1 MKSKNVFTVSKDAS
15 TVGPAVGNVSDV
27 SDVLSKERP
36 KKGIIQSRGLGDII
50 MSLPIAKYYYDQG
63 FEVVWPV
70 CAEFYPSL
78 VNSAPYITWVGIE
91 ADEAGKFFVETPLL
105 VFQQEG
111 VDPNTALYL
120 YHYLNTQPQMTDP
133 ELFNI
138 LKFDQYKYQV
148 AGLPFNLKWTLASCI
163 VRDLDREAAFKAS
176 LNLPERYALVHSTG
190 SSFKANIDRKMLGF
204 IDPAVVTVEITADK
218 TDSVF
223 DWLSVIEG
231 AEHVICIDSVFAN
244 LIDCMNIQG
253 PKLYWM
259 RRSQWDL
266 TPVLGNAWNI
276 IRSNLPIVEPKRV
289 DPAVEAKA
297 LMDKVAAFNA
307 AQQKQAQ
314 IQATDNNA
322 RQAAAV
328 QKAMTF
334 DRPSPVIKK
343 EQINQSNQNNQSKH
357 IDPGKGSSVV
367 SHVPF
372 ATKGKVPTSFMHA
385 VKTPPKSGVQNVQNV
400 QFDKGGPSMVNPASK
415 F

>member
-1 MKSKNVFTVSKDAS
+1 MKKKLEIPNKDP
-15 TVGPAVGNVSDV
+15 VGPAVSNVKA
-27 SDVLSKERP
+27 LRGKR
-36 KKGIIQSRGLGDII
+36 GIIQSRGLGDILI
-50 MSLPIAKYYYDQG
+50 ALPIAKYYYDQG
-63 FEVVWPV
+63 DEIVWPV
-70 CAEFYPSL
+70 CAEFYPSMKAA
-78 VNSAPYITWVGIE
+78 APYITWVSI
-91 ADEAGKFFVETPLL
+91 DTDPAGKFFVETPLL
-105 VFQQEG
+105 VFQQHG

-138 LKFDQYKYQV
+138 LKFDPYKYQV
-148 AGLPFNLKWTLASCI
+148 AGLPFALKWTLDKCI
-163 VRDLDREAAFKAS
+163 TRDLNREAAFKKS
-176 LNLPERYALVHSTG
+176 LNLPSRYALVHSTG
-190 SSFKANIDRKMLGF
+190 SSFKANIDRKMLSF
-204 IDPAVVTVEITADK
+204 IDPAVVIVEITADK
-218 TDSVF
+218 TDNIF

-244 LIDCMNIQG
+244 LIDSMNIQG

-314 IQATDNNA
+314 DNNA

-328 QKAMTF
+328 QQAMTF
-334 DRPSPVIKK
+334 NRPSPVVKK
-343 EQINQSNQNNQSKH
+343 EAANN
-357 IDPGKGSSVV
+357 GNESSIT

-372 ATKGKVPTSFMHA
+372 ATKGKVPTSFMYA
-385 VKTPPKSGVQNVQNV
+385 VKNQPKAVQVPNTQVTE
-400 QFDKGGPSMVNPASK
+400 GGPSLVNPAAK